1 MACSGP
7 LWLPGDCA
15 PYGTSPPGGCRAE
28 VHLAH
33 PLGGQGLE
41 LPQVPRIAHF
51 LITPGPPTDRR
62 AVPVQDELAPLL
74 MSVRFPVC
82 LEDGLH
88 LLSPENVGFF
98 ESVTKPSGFVVET
111 LPWFLEG
118 YSGHSV
124 EMQADYSGDSCF
136 ECSDGA
142 PVIGVHDP
150 PGLEVR
156 DYLLDHPADLIDLRV
171 EFLLPVQQLA
181 ARGLLEGRDHPVPD
195 EALVAGPVKRVS
207 VQENL

>member
-111 LPWFLEG
+111 LPWFLVPVLVSDDRRQGGTPFGMFISKTAPSSFLNSTASTEI
-118 YSGHSV
+118 YTLSPHAALPTDRLV
-124 EMQADYSGDSCF
+124 CEAQA
-136 ECSDGA
+136 
-142 PVIGVHDP
+142 
-150 PGLEVR
+150 
-156 DYLLDHPADLIDLRV
+156 
-171 EFLLPVQQLA
+171 
-181 ARGLLEGRDHPVPD
+181 
-195 EALVAGPVKRVS
+195 
-207 VQENL
+207 

>member
-1 MACSGP
+1 MLAV
-7 LWLPGDCA
+7 
-15 PYGTSPPGGCRAE
+15 
-28 VHLAH
+28 VHH
-33 PLGGQGLE
+33 
-41 LPQVPRIAHF
+41 QVIAA
-51 LITPGPPTDRR
+51 R
-62 AVPVQDELAPLL
+62 APLRL
-74 MSVRFPVC
+74 RPPC
-82 LEDGLH
+82 H
-88 LLSPENVGFF
+88 SPARIDEIIAKSKEG
-98 ESVTKPSGFVVET
+98 ESPRTGSLNPFN
-111 LPWFLEG
+111 EG